1 MQHAICFTEPE
12 KRLFA
17 ELIVQGMRVSGGDS
31 LKGISFC
38 YSHTGDLKGTRQDFG
53 VVYDSRYGLAE
64 NIYELCGLT
73 ENDVCLHT
81 EQEIREKLH
90 DPGQFGV
97 DLTWVIEGFFLYL
110 HELNLEGGHAI
121 LSARDR
127 CGFVVPGQFRPL
139 FEAFADSG
147 YGQKIGDVF
156 AWSERAVPHLA
167 VYRLPECHNTQFAF
181 DRHIDRMVDTMPP
194 DLRARLVQVRETFD
208 ESHATRWYFTKF
220 MEQCWY
226 NDQWNENPVLTDSC
240 RFNGET
246 QTSEVWGRAI
256 ARRLDVRDLFP

>member
-1 MQHAICFTEPE
+1 MQHAVCFTEPE

-17 ELIVQGMRVSGGDS
+17 ELIVQGMRVSGGTS
-31 LKGISFC
+31 LKGICFW
-38 YSHTGDLKGTRQDFG
+38 YSHTGDLKGMRQDFG

-64 NIYELCGLT
+64 DIYELCGLT
-73 ENDVCLHT
+73 ENDVCLFT

-110 HELNLEGGHAI
+110 HELNLEGGHAF

-127 CGFVVPGQFRPL
+127 CGFVVPEQFGPL

-156 AWSERAVPHLA
+156 AWSDRAVPHLA
-167 VYRLPECHNTQFAF
+167 VFRRPRDCRFEWVF
-181 DRHIDRMVDTMPP
+181 DRHIDRMIDTMPP
-194 DLRARLVQVRETFD
+194 ELRTRLEQVRKTLD
-208 ESHATRWYFTKF
+208 ERNSARAYFLNF
-220 MEQCWY
+220 LEHHWH
-226 NDQWNENPVLTDSC
+226 NDQWNENPVLTHSD
-240 RFNGET
+240 RFIGET
-246 QTSEVWGRAI
+246 ETSAVWGGAI